1 MRTSSVGR
9 WITRVFIRLVG
20 ITLMLVIGVI
30 QAVGTILTA
39 LSVVILKG
47 ISAMM
52 IFVTLLLLIFGL
64 FSWTRTLVVLA
75 IAGSMFWVPEVLAAT
90 VLGLSVVQAR
100 LMNLEIQ
107 LNGLLLLQAKQPR
120 LTGQQKVSNLES
132 TT

>member
-1 MRTSSVGR
+1 MLRIESVGM
-9 WITRVFIRLVG
+9 RVARLFLKPMCL
-20 ITLMLVIGVI
+20 TLMLVIGAV

-75 IAGSMFWVPEVLAAT
+75 IAGSMFWVPEGLAAT

-100 LMNLEIQ
+100 LMNLMD
-107 LNGLLLLQAKQPR
+107 
-120 LTGQQKVSNLES
+120 T
-132 TT
+132 